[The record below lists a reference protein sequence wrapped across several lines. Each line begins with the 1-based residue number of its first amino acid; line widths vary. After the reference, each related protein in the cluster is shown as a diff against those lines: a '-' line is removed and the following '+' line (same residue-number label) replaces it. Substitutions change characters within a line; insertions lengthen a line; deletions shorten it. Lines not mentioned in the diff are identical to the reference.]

1 MTKAKADGTPWPAPE
16 KSILPVGERIRTR
29 RKELKL
35 TLQEL
40 ATESGLSAP
49 FISQAERNLT
59 IPSLVSLLA
68 LAEALS
74 VDLNYFMTIPSSETI
89 VNRADAPRRIEADSP
104 VEYFDLSSQFE
115 GRRMDVMLIH
125 IPPGY
130 TFVTEQRN
138 GEHFRFVVEGE
149 IHATA
154 GDVDTILRAGDS
166 MHFDSR
172 LPHTVGNR
180 SKEKAILLYA
190 GSPSLFKK
198 E

>member
-1 MTKAKADGTPWPAPE
+1 MAKVRTDGTPWPVPE
-16 KSILPVGERIRTR
+16 KSILPVGERIRVR
-29 RKELKL
+29 RKELKM
-35 TLQEL
+35 TLQDL
-40 ATESGLSAP
+40 AERSGLSAP
-49 FISQAERNLT
+49 FISQAERNLSV
-59 IPSLVSLLA
+59 PSLVSLLA
-68 LAEALS
+68 LGDALS
-74 VDLNYFMTIPSSETI
+74 VDLNYFMKIPTSETV
-89 VNRADAPRRIEADSP
+89 VNRAEAPRRIEADSP
-104 VEYFDLSSQFE
+104 VEYFDLSSEFE

-130 TFVTEQRN
+130 SFVTEQRN

-172 LPHTVGNR
+172 LPHSVGNR
-180 SKEKAILLYA
+180 STKKAVLLYA
-190 GSPSLFKK
+190 GSPSLFKQ